1 MLRGVR
7 GGCRTRLLRHRARP
21 HVSIEEL
28 GPRLAGVLIVLG
40 DWGEAEKL
48 TGLLPLEDSSVRLLR
63 SELAFVRGDFDGA
76 LAEAEMALIDS
87 SAERVHVLIRL
98 ADIALYLGDFS
109 EAQRYGRSALDLSQ
123 HLRCQPARPLLRHR
137 GRHRILRRRH
147 PGRRDPIR

>member
-1 MLRGVR
+1 MLYQK
-7 GGCRTRLLRHRARP
+7 LRP

-48 TGLLPLEDSSVRLLR
+48 TGLLPVEDSSVRLLR

-87 SAERVHVLIRL
+87 SAERAHVH
-98 ADIALYLGDFS
+98 
-109 EAQRYGRSALDLSQ
+109 
-123 HLRCQPARPLLRHR
+123 P
-137 GRHRILRRRH
+137 
-147 PGRRDPIR
+147 PG